1 MASEVIKEAGNLFNG
16 QGTLFWVAA
25 AAVAA
30 GLTILVVVGFLYL
43 RRQWRGRKQRPP
55 QKADSPVARVQKPA
69 TVLGNAQARA
79 YRAAESSAVS
89 APQTSGYGELLGRL
103 RETADNLEDLRD
115 DLRRIAGDR
124 GDSPLKHQA
133 PAVEYIFKKGV
144 G

>member
-1 MASEVIKEAGNLFNG
+1 
-16 QGTLFWVAA
+16 
-25 AAVAA
+25 
-30 GLTILVVVGFLYL
+30 
-43 RRQWRGRKQRPP
+43 
-55 QKADSPVARVQKPA
+55 
-69 TVLGNAQARA
+69 
-79 YRAAESSAVS
+79 RAAESSAVS